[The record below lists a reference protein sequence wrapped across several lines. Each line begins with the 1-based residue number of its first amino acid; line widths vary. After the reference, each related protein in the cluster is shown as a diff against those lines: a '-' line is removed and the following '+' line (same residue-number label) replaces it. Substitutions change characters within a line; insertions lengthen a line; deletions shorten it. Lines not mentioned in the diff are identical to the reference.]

1 MNQSGLNYE
10 LHPIEI
16 HDEITTNDIN
26 DSELHI
32 CDICMDDALNL
43 ITCDFCNKQFCR
55 ECLRM
60 HLKLNK
66 YDFKCPH
73 CLHPLSLVYYDQI
86 YSQKEL
92 VETVYMKIVENR
104 LETLKEFYSRNLE
117 DNFLQRIPYYCQ
129 TGNVGIWLEKSLY
142 VSHVFNQFL
151 RNAEHKAQL
160 NHVDH
165 ELADTIKKN
174 SDALIQNLPML
185 ISIMQ
190 ANLKIFNEEFDKAN
204 NITNHSKVKIGLL
217 GSTYA
222 RNLEKKQHNVFL
234 LILKKVNLN
243 SYPTLAL
250 NIRNYFITN
259 LNLDLPYSMSLTA
272 APRDTYRARFN
283 ERPVHYCR
291 QFISSLLELTREG
304 TRIVPAKKKTAF
316 NREKCPYCDFGK
328 YELQAMLQHPIGD
341 RLSQFSNC
349 DSCGKI
355 ICKNCN
361 ECHDEKTKCDPNVL
375 ANREEIQKCSKPCPN
390 CGIRIIRGEGCPQMF
405 CTYCKTGFDWNTGSI
420 IRSNFHNPHR
430 MEWLKGVN
438 DFGLYRDLKTH
449 GDSEVVEINQQM
461 NADTYIFL
469 FREMDSPRHSFGK
482 LETVKKGIYESARYC
497 LDYSNQLNEC
507 IRTLS
512 NRLERFRDDE
522 LTALIKYRINDYG
535 IQNDCIINLIGVKHH
550 WNQMFVKWKLYKHL
564 LKTINDEIAIQF
576 YTSMNNII
584 RNHLMVVDQ
593 AILANDYKSAL
604 TSLIVIC
611 TEVIEV
617 MSKYENSSLLKTLS
631 IMYPSS
637 IIKFNM
643 INNNY
648 PTYLTPKR
656 NIHESKAALEAELKD
671 VRLHEN
677 YYTEVLS
684 LETRN

>member
-1 MNQSGLNYE
+1 MNYSKLNQSE
-10 LHPIEI
+10 LHPEI
-16 HDEITTNDIN
+16 IN
-26 DSELHI
+26 DELNDNAVNDDELHI
-32 CDICMDDALNL
+32 CEICLDDALNL

-55 ECLRM
+55 DCLRM
-60 HLKLNK
+60 HLGLNK

-104 LETLKEFYSRNLE
+104 LDTLKEFYSRNIE
-117 DNFLQRIPYYCQ
+117 DNFLQRIPYHCQ
-129 TGNVGIWLEKSLY
+129 PTTGPINGIWLEKSLY

-151 RNAEHKAQL
+151 RTAETRAQE

-185 ISIMQ
+185 IGIMQ
-190 ANLKIFNEEFDKAN
+190 ANIKIFNEEFDKAN
-204 NITNHSKVKIGLL
+204 NIINHSKVHIGLM
-217 GSTYA
+217 GSMYT
-222 RNLEKKQHNVFL
+222 RNLEKKQHTIFL
-234 LILKKVNLN
+234 SILRKVNLN

-259 LNLDLPYSMSLTA
+259 LHLDLPYSTSLTA
-272 APRDTYRARFN
+272 APRDTYRARFG
-283 ERPVHYCR
+283 ERPPHYCR
-291 QFISSLLELTREG
+291 QFITSLLELTREG
-304 TRIVPAKKKTAF
+304 PRFVPAQKKIAF

-328 YELQAMLQHPIGD
+328 YELHP
-341 RLSQFSNC
+341 LNQFSNC
-349 DSCGKI
+349 DSCGKS

-361 ECHDEKTKCDPNVL
+361 ECHDEKTKCNPNVV
-375 ANREEIQKCSKPCPN
+375 ANRNEIQKCSKPCPN

-449 GDSEVVEINQQM
+449 GDREVMEINRQM

-469 FREMDSPRHSFGK
+469 FREMDSPRHKFPK
-482 LETVKKGIYESARYC
+482 LECVKKSIYESARYC

-507 IRTLS
+507 IRTMT
-512 NRLERFRDDE
+512 NRLERLRDDE
-522 LTALIKYRINDYG
+522 LCALIKYRINDYG
-535 IQNDCIINLIGVKHH
+535 LQNGCIINLMGVKHH

-564 LKTINDEIAIQF
+564 LKTINDEIVIQF
-576 YTSMNNII
+576 YTSLNNII
-584 RNHLMVVDQ
+584 RNHLMLVDQ

-611 TEVIEV
+611 REVIEV
-617 MSKYENSSLLKTLS
+617 MSKYENSSLLKTLN
-631 IMYPSS
+631 IMYPRA
-637 IIKFNM
+637 IIKFNTTFDH
-643 INNNY
+643 Y
-648 PTYLTPKR
+648 PMYITPKR
-656 NIHESKAALEAELKD
+656 SIHESKAELETELKD
-671 VRLHEN
+671 AQLSEN
-677 YYTEVLS
+677 HYTEILS
-684 LETRN
+684 METRI